1 MSEKIITATTFQ
13 LTPLG
18 TSLKALYEI
27 GDRVNSPCGTGVIT
41 ELDGLTGNC
50 KLKINYVYLVIEEI
64 DYMGDAII
72 AVYENECDAE
82 NYCKNHRGKLVVKEF
97 EVR

>member
-1 MSEKIITATTFQ
+1 
-13 LTPLG
+13 
-18 TSLKALYEI
+18 
-27 GDRVNSPCGTGVIT
+27 
-41 ELDGLTGNC
+41 
-50 KLKINYVYLVIEEI
+50 
-64 DYMGDAII
+64 MGDAII